1 MPLQSKGRH
10 PLDRRKFTLF
20 AAAVGAAKLAFASSG
35 VDCTPGLVQQELD
48 AGKTV
53 FIDFY
58 TDWCTTCRAQQRVIS
73 ALKSENPDYEANNS
87 FVSVDWDKYRYS
99 NLARGQNIP
108 RRPTLVILRGEEEL
122 GRIVAGTHQSA
133 IRELMDTAFSAAV
146 A

>member
-53 FIDFY
+53 FIEFY

-122 GRIVAGTHQSA
+122 GRIVAGTRQSA